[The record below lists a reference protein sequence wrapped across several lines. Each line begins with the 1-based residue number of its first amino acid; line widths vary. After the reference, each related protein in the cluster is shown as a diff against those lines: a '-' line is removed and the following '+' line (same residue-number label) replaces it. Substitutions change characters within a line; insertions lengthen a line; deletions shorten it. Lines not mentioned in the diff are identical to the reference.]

1 MGATTNKKGD
11 KENIKGGKRRYE
23 RKQGEKRESK

>member
-1 MGATTNKKGD
+1 MGATTNKKED
-11 KENIKGGKRRYE
+11 KENVKEEKRRYE